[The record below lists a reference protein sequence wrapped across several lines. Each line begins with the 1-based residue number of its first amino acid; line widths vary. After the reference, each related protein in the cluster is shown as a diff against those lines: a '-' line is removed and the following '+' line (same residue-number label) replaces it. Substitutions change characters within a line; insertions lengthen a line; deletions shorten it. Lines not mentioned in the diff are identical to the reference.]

1 MRAQKYVTALGRRR
15 ARVRRSNNEGGKVFH
30 RLMRMTQK
38 KFACNPL
45 FLSALL
51 RASQQN
57 LDKEH
62 AQDDYELLFISG
74 IDGVERILDM
84 RKSSFRRVLVWTC
97 LAFIFSV
104 GGGQAS
110 EPLAS
115 NVTKPLMSD
124 VTSFVYFTG
133 IGCPHCANVDPV
145 LLKQKI
151 RQGNLLV
158 IEYEIYRD
166 NANAPL
172 LMAYDKQFDT
182 GLGVPMVV
190 TEGKKGG
197 AVVGDTPILESLDSL
212 IAKHKGNGVVLPAGA
227 RSFMSLP
234 LADLPRMPKI
244 WFKDRV
250 AVRKD
255 MASQESD
262 AIKAFVVDGTEP
274 QGCAPSAEKEV
285 ALSDDK
291 VVFAKACAFNGWL
304 LLRD

>member
-1 MRAQKYVTALGRRR
+1 
-15 ARVRRSNNEGGKVFH
+15 
-30 RLMRMTQK
+30 
-38 KFACNPL
+38 
-45 FLSALL
+45 
-51 RASQQN
+51 
-57 LDKEH
+57 
-62 AQDDYELLFISG
+62 
-74 IDGVERILDM
+74 M
-84 RKSSFRRVLVWTC
+84 RKSTFRYVLVGAC
-97 LAFIFSV
+97 LSFIFSV
-104 GGGQAS
+104 GGAQAAEPQAS
-110 EPLAS
+110 S
-115 NVTKPLMSD
+115 VTKPLMSD

-151 RQGNLLV
+151 RQSNLLV

-197 AVVGDTPILESLDSL
+197 AVVGDTPILEKMDSL
-212 IAKHKGNGVVLPAGA
+212 IAKNKGNGVVLPAGA
-227 RSFMSLP
+227 RPFMSLP
-234 LADLPRMPKI
+234 LADLPRLPKI
-244 WFKDRV
+244 WFKNRV
-250 AVRKD
+250 AIRKN
-255 MASQESD
+255 MESQESN

>member
-15 ARVRRSNNEGGKVFH
+15 ARVRRSNNEGGNVFH
-30 RLMRMTQK
+30 RLTRMTQK

-45 FLSALL
+45 FHSLLL

-62 AQDDYELLFISG
+62 AQDDYERLFISG
-74 IDGVERILDM
+74 FDCGERILGM
-84 RKSSFRRVLVWTC
+84 RKSSFRHVLVCTC
-97 LAFIFSV
+97 LSFIFSV
-104 GGGQAS
+104 GGAQAA
-110 EPLAS
+110 EPPAS

-145 LLKQKI
+145 LLKQKV

-212 IAKHKGNGVVLPAGA
+212 IAKNKNNGVVLPAGA
-227 RSFMSLP
+227 RPFMALSLS
-234 LADLPRMPKI
+234 DLPRLPKI
-244 WFKDRV
+244 WFKNRV

-255 MASQESD
+255 SASQESD
-262 AIKAFVVDGTEP
+262 TIKAFVVDGTEP
-274 QGCAPSAEKEV
+274 QGCAPVAEKEV